1 MKVELR
7 RVSTV
12 TLETNRSFTLNRTD
26 SLAISV
32 TPSRIRSLSATL
44 SIMSFFPMCRTAIS
58 DLTFS
63 SFNVDW
69 IEW

>member
-32 TPSRIRSLSATL
+32 NPSKIRSLSATL
-44 SIMSFFPMCRTAIS
+44 
-58 DLTFS
+58 
-63 SFNVDW
+63 
-69 IEW
+69 

>member
-32 TPSRIRSLSATL
+32 TPSKIRSLSATL
-44 SIMSFFPMCRTAIS
+44 SIMSFFPMRRTAIS

-69 IEW
+69 I